1 MRTVSIPREQIFQG
15 PLVLVNRAH
24 PLHEKEQSALTS
36 VDPHHPDILLESRA
50 RQLLSACIQKAGGQR
65 EIVPVSGWRSQQEQ
79 QRIWD
84 DSMAEHGETFTRQYV
99 ALPGCSEH
107 QTGLAIDLGKAAGYI
122 DFIRPAF
129 PYDGVCGRFRRL
141 AARYGF
147 IERYQRGKEEVTGIS
162 AEPWHFRYVGAP
174 HAQLMET
181 NGLCLE
187 EYRDFLRQGPRSV
200 ALENGRMAQVF
211 YVPAAGAVTEVEVPE
226 GCCQISGDNVEGFSP
241 AFAGLLQTKGGN
253 PHPVSLGHSPVSSGT
268 AGFDSRTAPG
278 SSTAPCGGT
287 VVPGFPAVVS
297 CGWAAPCP
305 HRGWKTP
312 APA

>member
-24 PLHEKEQSALTS
+24 PLHEKERSALTS

-129 PYDGVCGRFRRL
+129 PYE
-141 AARYGF
+141 A
-147 IERYQRGKEEVTGIS
+147 S
-162 AEPWHFRYVGAP
+162 AE
-174 HAQLMET
+174 
-181 NGLCLE
+181 
-187 EYRDFLRQGPRSV
+187 D
-200 ALENGRMAQVF
+200 
-211 YVPAAGAVTEVEVPE
+211 
-226 GCCQISGDNVEGFSP
+226 
-241 AFAGLLQTKGGN
+241 
-253 PHPVSLGHSPVSSGT
+253 LGVWRPGT
-268 AGFDSRTAPG
+268 ALSNATSGARRKSPG
-278 SSTAPCGGT
+278 SRLSRGT
-287 VVPGFPAVVS
+287 SAMWGHP
-297 CGWAAPCP
+297 
-305 HRGWKTP
+305 TP
-312 APA
+312 S

>member
-1 MRTVSIPREQIFQG
+1 M
-15 PLVLVNRAH
+15 
-24 PLHEKEQSALTS
+24 
-36 VDPHHPDILLESRA
+36 
-50 RQLLSACIQKAGGQR
+50 
-65 EIVPVSGWRSQQEQ
+65 SGWRSQQEQ
-79 QRIWD
+79 QRIWTTPWW
-84 DSMAEHGETFTRQYV
+84 SMGRH
-99 ALPGCSEH
+99 LPASMWPF
-107 QTGLAIDLGKAAGYI
+107 QDAVSIRPASPSTWGKAAGYI

-226 GCCQISGDNVEGFSP
+226 GCCQISGDNVEGFILTWW
-241 AFAGLLQTKGGN
+241 GDTHENG
-253 PHPVSLGHSPVSSGT
+253 
-268 AGFDSRTAPG
+268 
-278 SSTAPCGGT
+278 
-287 VVPGFPAVVS
+287 
-297 CGWAAPCP
+297 
-305 HRGWKTP
+305 
-312 APA
+312 

>member
-24 PLHEKEQSALTS
+24 PLHEKERSALTS

-174 HAQLMET
+174 HAALMEG

-187 EYRDFLRQGPRSV
+187 EYRDFVAEKPRRC
-200 ALENGRMAQVF
+200 ALAGGRAATVSWLPC
-211 YVPAAGAVTEVEVPE
+211 PAEGLELPEPE
-226 GCCQISGDNVEGFSP
+226 GCWQISGDNAGGF
-241 AFAGLLQTKGGN
+241 FLTVWEHLL
-253 PHPVSLGHSPVSSGT
+253 
-268 AGFDSRTAPG
+268 
-278 SSTAPCGGT
+278 
-287 VVPGFPAVVS
+287 
-297 CGWAAPCP
+297 
-305 HRGWKTP
+305 
-312 APA
+312 

>member
-1 MRTVSIPREQIFQG
+1 M
-15 PLVLVNRAH
+15 
-24 PLHEKEQSALTS
+24 
-36 VDPHHPDILLESRA
+36 
-50 RQLLSACIQKAGGQR
+50 
-65 EIVPVSGWRSQQEQ
+65 SGWRSQQEQ

-147 IERYQRGKEEVTGIS
+147 IERYQWGKEEVTGIS

-226 GCCQISGDNVEGFSP
+226 GCCQISGDNVEGFI
-241 AFAGLLQTKGGN
+241 LTWWVDT
-253 PHPVSLGHSPVSSGT
+253 H
-268 AGFDSRTAPG
+268 
-278 SSTAPCGGT
+278 
-287 VVPGFPAVVS
+287 
-297 CGWAAPCP
+297 
-305 HRGWKTP
+305 
-312 APA
+312 

>member
-24 PLHEKEQSALTS
+24 PLHEKERSALTS

-129 PYDGVCGRFRRL
+129 PYDGVCGRFRR
-141 AARYGF
+141 RPG
-147 IERYQRGKEEVTGIS
+147 T
-162 AEPWHFRYVGAP
+162 
-174 HAQLMET
+174 
-181 NGLCLE
+181 
-187 EYRDFLRQGPRSV
+187 
-200 ALENGRMAQVF
+200 ALSNA
-211 YVPAAGAVTEVEVPE
+211 
-226 GCCQISGDNVEGFSP
+226 
-241 AFAGLLQTKGGN
+241 
-253 PHPVSLGHSPVSSGT
+253 SSG
-268 AGFDSRTAPG
+268 ARRKSPG
-278 SSTAPCGGT
+278 SRLSRGT
-287 VVPGFPAVVS
+287 SAMWGRP
-297 CGWAAPCP
+297 
-305 HRGWKTP
+305 TP
-312 APA
+312 S

>member
-24 PLHEKEQSALTS
+24 PLHEKERSALTS
-36 VDPHHPDILLESRA
+36 VDPYHPDILLESRA

-162 AEPWHFRYVGAP
+162 AEPWHFRYVGRP
-174 HAQLMET
+174 
-181 NGLCLE
+181 
-187 EYRDFLRQGPRSV
+187 
-200 ALENGRMAQVF
+200 
-211 YVPAAGAVTEVEVPE
+211 
-226 GCCQISGDNVEGFSP
+226 
-241 AFAGLLQTKGGN
+241 
-253 PHPVSLGHSPVSSGT
+253 
-268 AGFDSRTAPG
+268 
-278 SSTAPCGGT
+278 
-287 VVPGFPAVVS
+287 
-297 CGWAAPCP
+297 
-305 HRGWKTP
+305 TP
-312 APA
+312 S

>member
-1 MRTVSIPREQIFQG
+1 M
-15 PLVLVNRAH
+15 
-24 PLHEKEQSALTS
+24 
-36 VDPHHPDILLESRA
+36 DPHHPDILLESRA

-79 QRIWD
+79 QRIWN

-226 GCCQISGDNVEGFSP
+226 GCCQISGDNVEGFILTWW
-241 AFAGLLQTKGGN
+241 GDTHENG
-253 PHPVSLGHSPVSSGT
+253 
-268 AGFDSRTAPG
+268 
-278 SSTAPCGGT
+278 
-287 VVPGFPAVVS
+287 
-297 CGWAAPCP
+297 
-305 HRGWKTP
+305 
-312 APA
+312 

>member
-24 PLHEKEQSALTS
+24 PLHEKERSALTS
-36 VDPHHPDILLESRA
+36 VDPHHPGILLESRA

-162 AEPWHFRYVGAP
+162 AEPWHFRYVGGAP
-174 HAQLMET
+174 RPADGNQRAVSGGVP
-181 NGLCLE
+181 GL
-187 EYRDFLRQGPRSV
+187 F
-200 ALENGRMAQVF
+200 
-211 YVPAAGAVTEVEVPE
+211 AAGSPE
-226 GCCQISGDNVEGFSP
+226 RRSGKRPHGPGVLCARRRSRHRGGS
-241 AFAGLLQTKGGN
+241 AGGLLPDIRRQ
-253 PHPVSLGHSPVSSGT
+253 
-268 AGFDSRTAPG
+268 
-278 SSTAPCGGT
+278 CGGIYPDM
-287 VVPGFPAVVS
+287 VGGYP
-297 CGWAAPCP
+297 
-305 HRGWKTP
+305 
-312 APA
+312 

>member
-24 PLHEKEQSALTS
+24 PLHEKERSALTS

-141 AARYGF
+141 AAR
-147 IERYQRGKEEVTGIS
+147 
-162 AEPWHFRYVGAP
+162 
-174 HAQLMET
+174 MET

-226 GCCQISGDNVEGFSP
+226 GCCQISGDNVEGFILTWW
-241 AFAGLLQTKGGN
+241 GDTHENG
-253 PHPVSLGHSPVSSGT
+253 
-268 AGFDSRTAPG
+268 
-278 SSTAPCGGT
+278 
-287 VVPGFPAVVS
+287 
-297 CGWAAPCP
+297 
-305 HRGWKTP
+305 
-312 APA
+312 

>member
-65 EIVPVSGWRSQQEQ
+65 EDRAGVRLAEPAGTAADLGRLHGGAWGDIYPPVCG
-79 QRIWD
+79 
-84 DSMAEHGETFTRQYV
+84 
-99 ALPGCSEH
+99 LPGCSEH

-162 AEPWHFRYVGAP
+162 AEPWHFRYVGRP
-174 HAQLMET
+174 
-181 NGLCLE
+181 
-187 EYRDFLRQGPRSV
+187 
-200 ALENGRMAQVF
+200 
-211 YVPAAGAVTEVEVPE
+211 
-226 GCCQISGDNVEGFSP
+226 
-241 AFAGLLQTKGGN
+241 
-253 PHPVSLGHSPVSSGT
+253 
-268 AGFDSRTAPG
+268 
-278 SSTAPCGGT
+278 
-287 VVPGFPAVVS
+287 
-297 CGWAAPCP
+297 
-305 HRGWKTP
+305 TP
-312 APA
+312 S

>member
-24 PLHEKEQSALTS
+24 PLHEKERSALTS

-211 YVPAAGAVTEVEVPE
+211 DVPAAGAVTEVEVPE
-226 GCCQISGDNVEGFSP
+226 GCCQISGDNVEGFILTWW
-241 AFAGLLQTKGGN
+241 GDTHENG
-253 PHPVSLGHSPVSSGT
+253 
-268 AGFDSRTAPG
+268 
-278 SSTAPCGGT
+278 
-287 VVPGFPAVVS
+287 
-297 CGWAAPCP
+297 
-305 HRGWKTP
+305 
-312 APA
+312 

>member
-1 MRTVSIPREQIFQG
+1 MYPFSI
-15 PLVLVNRAH
+15 LVNKEN
-24 PLHEKEQSALTS
+24 PLN
-36 VDPHHPDILLESRA
+36 PHYIPSDLIEPDIPFYASGNDPRRLL
-50 RQLLSACIQKAGGQR
+50 QR
-65 EIVPVSGWRSQQEQ
+65 EAAIAAEELFKRAQKEEIHLWGISGYRSYKRQEELFSSANG
-79 QRIWD
+79 R
-84 DSMAEHGETFTRQYV
+84 SGV
-99 ALPGCSEH
+99 APPGCSEH

-226 GCCQISGDNVEGFSP
+226 GCCQISGDNVEGFILTWW
-241 AFAGLLQTKGGN
+241 GDTHENG
-253 PHPVSLGHSPVSSGT
+253 
-268 AGFDSRTAPG
+268 
-278 SSTAPCGGT
+278 
-287 VVPGFPAVVS
+287 
-297 CGWAAPCP
+297 
-305 HRGWKTP
+305 
-312 APA
+312 